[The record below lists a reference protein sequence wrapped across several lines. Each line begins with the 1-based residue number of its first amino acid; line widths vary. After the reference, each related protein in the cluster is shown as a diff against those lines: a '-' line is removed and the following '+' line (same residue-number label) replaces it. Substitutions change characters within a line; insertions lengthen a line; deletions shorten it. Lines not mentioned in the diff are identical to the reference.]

1 MRYFVLL
8 LLLVNASKSYA
19 HEFTPTYPKLVPSYI
34 AGVVV
39 AKMDLLNKRKDIE
52 YYELTVLDS
61 NMSPVTFASSDAV
74 VRLKYLEAKK
84 VEVYIRNRDLQKAR
98 FICSTSKILD
108 IPGLEPTVVSSKICS
123 RIK

>member
-8 LLLVNASKSYA
+8 LLFVTASKSYA

-84 VEVYIRNRDLQKAR
+84 VEAKKA
-98 FICSTSKILD
+98 IKDQDKKVAKTKAKVKKTTTAKKTTSDFK
-108 IPGLEPTVVSSKICS
+108 KKY
-123 RIK
+123 RAKK

>member
-8 LLLVNASKSYA
+8 LLLVTSESYT
-19 HEFTPTYPKLVPSYI
+19 HEFTPTYPKLAPSYI
-34 AGVVV
+34 TGVVV

-52 YYELTVLDS
+52 YYELSVLDS
-61 NMSPVTFASSDAV
+61 NMTPVTFASSDEI

-84 VEVYIRNRDLQKAR
+84 VEIYIRNRDLKKAR

-108 IPGLEPTVVSSKICS
+108 IPGLEPSVVSSKICS

>member
-8 LLLVNASKSYA
+8 LLFVIASKSYA

-34 AGVVV
+34 SGVVV

-52 YYELTVLDS
+52 YYELSVLDS
-61 NMSPVTFASSDAV
+61 NMTPVTFASSDAI
-74 VRLKYLEAKK
+74 VRLKHLEAKK
-84 VEVYIRNRDLQKAR
+84 VEIYIRNRDLKKAR

-108 IPGLEPTVVSSKICS
+108 IPGLEPSIVSSKICS